1 MSSKLE
7 EQQRRLLLGKT
18 CGARISAVMAA
29 GNRLTIRADLS
40 LKE

>member
-1 MSSKLE
+1 MNIE

-29 GNRLTIRADLS
+29 GNRLTKGQICL
-40 LKE
+40 

>member
-1 MSSKLE
+1 MNIE

-29 GNRLTIRADLS
+29 GNRLTKGRICL
-40 LKE
+40 